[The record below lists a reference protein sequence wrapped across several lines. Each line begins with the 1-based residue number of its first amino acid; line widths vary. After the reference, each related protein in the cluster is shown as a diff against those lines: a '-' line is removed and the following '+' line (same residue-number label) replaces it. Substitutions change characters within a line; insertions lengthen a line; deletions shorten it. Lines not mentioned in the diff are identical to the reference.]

1 MCRFWTS
8 QTCWVSPL
16 LHNPFSFIWD
26 RLPGAEFLG
35 GIVLTSFL
43 LFVFGNCHT
52 VFQCSYTIL
61 CHHQGGVSDLISPQP
76 HQHFDT
82 VPVIY
87 WGHSDKC
94 VPRSHSDLNLH
105 SQGTAHVFSHAYLA
119 SMRISFSRVKC
130 LLCVLCLFF
139 SLDFFK
145 DTTVAFWGFFTPS
158 GRVCGLHVF
167 SSLGLCPWLCHPLQ
181 MVFHRALV
189 FNFAASN
196 VSISFY
202 GSRFW
207 CEVFKISLPGP
218 RSPIF
223 LLSFFPL

>member
-1 MCRFWTS
+1 MSYGKKKIIYHLKYYTAWEKSRKSRNVHKTQRKMAPFFQVKRVPCGWSCSNRSWAS
-8 QTCWVSPL
+8 PWQVLREGSIVHVDGVTCKDQAQLGKKIP
-16 LHNPFSFIWD
+16 
-26 RLPGAEFLG
+26 PGR
-35 GIVLTSFL
+35 S
-43 LFVFGNCHT
+43 
-52 VFQCSYTIL
+52 L
-61 CHHQGGVSDLISPQP
+61 CPGWEI
-76 HQHFDT
+76 
-82 VPVIY
+82 
-87 WGHSDKC
+87 
-94 VPRSHSDLNLH
+94 DLNLH

-145 DTTVAFWGFFTPS
+145 DTTVAFRGFFTPS